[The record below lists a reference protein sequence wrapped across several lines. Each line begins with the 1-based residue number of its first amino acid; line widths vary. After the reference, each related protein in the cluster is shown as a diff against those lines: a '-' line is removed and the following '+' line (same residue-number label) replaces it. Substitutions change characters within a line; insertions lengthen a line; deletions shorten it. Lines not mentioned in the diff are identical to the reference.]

1 MFKIQFAQS
10 ELKHLVDSQRFN
22 SLDIMDRS
30 GNGGNKNENQER
42 QQSLLDGSLWEQSNS
57 EILVTLFREYTKKVN
72 LQEVVK
78 NTGKGKFLFFLI
90 LILIK

>member
-1 MFKIQFAQS
+1 
-10 ELKHLVDSQRFN
+10 
-22 SLDIMDRS
+22 MDRS

-72 LQEVVK
+72 LQEVGESKHAAVAVGMDSQF
-78 NTGKGKFLFFLI
+78 TFSFYQTAEV
-90 LILIK
+90 